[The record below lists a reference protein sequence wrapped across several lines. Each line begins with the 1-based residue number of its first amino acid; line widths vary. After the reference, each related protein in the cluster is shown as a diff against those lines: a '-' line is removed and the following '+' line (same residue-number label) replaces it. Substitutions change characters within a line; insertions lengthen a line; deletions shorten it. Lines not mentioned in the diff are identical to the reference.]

1 MPFTHPKSVH
11 NSASARRK
19 ISEEYHEIRLP
30 SPEFEEEDST
40 LWDKRAARKQ
50 LLFHESSLDI
60 PAMEGEPI
68 LRGNQMLQYEDQE
81 SEAELVI
88 QEEPPSYIGED
99 DEAEDFEEMIK

>member
-1 MPFTHPKSVH
+1 
-11 NSASARRK
+11 
-19 ISEEYHEIRLP
+19 
-30 SPEFEEEDST
+30 
-40 LWDKRAARKQ
+40 
-50 LLFHESSLDI
+50 
-60 PAMEGEPI
+60 MEGEPI